1 MKTNSEWKN
10 YKLIATGKG
19 EKLEKF
25 GDITL
30 LRPDPQVIWDAP
42 YELKGYKGLDAYYI
56 RSSTGGGRWETKRP
70 IPEKFRIT
78 WRNLSFELKL
88 MGFKHVG
95 IFPEQ
100 AVNWARMI
108 EVIESSSRPVN
119 VLNLFG
125 YTGGATVACVSAGA
139 KVCHVDAA
147 KAMCETA
154 KRNVALNGL
163 DETKTR
169 FIVDDCV
176 KFVEREIRRGKTY
189 DAVIMDPPSYGRGP
203 KGEMWKLEDKIF
215 SLVQLTEKVLSDDPL
230 FYLINSY
237 TTGLQPTVMKNIID
251 IIFKDRKHISD
262 ADEIG
267 IAGEDGI
274 TLPCG
279 CSAFCTFRDN

>member
-1 MKTNSEWKN
+1 MKTNSEWKD
-10 YKLIATGKG
+10 YKLIATGNG

-25 GDITL
+25 GPVTV
-30 LRPDPQVIWDAP
+30 LRPDPQVIWEPPFDLS
-42 YELKGYKGLDAYYI
+42 EYKGTNATYK
-56 RSSTGGGRWETKRP
+56 RSSSGGGRWETKKSV
-70 IPEKFRIT
+70 PEHFTVT

-100 AVNWARMI
+100 AVNWARMT
-108 EVIESSSRPVN
+108 EVISKAEGTVN

-154 KRNVALNGL
+154 KKNVSLNGL

-189 DAVIMDPPSYGRGP
+189 DAIIMDPPSYGRGP
-203 KGEMWKLEDKIF
+203 KGEMWRLEDKIF
-215 SLVQLTEKVLSDDPL
+215 SLVKLTEKVMSDNPL

-251 IIFKDRKHISD
+251 IVFKDRKHVVD

-267 IAGEDGI
+267 SEGEDGI

-279 CSAFCTFRDN
+279 CSAFCTFGR